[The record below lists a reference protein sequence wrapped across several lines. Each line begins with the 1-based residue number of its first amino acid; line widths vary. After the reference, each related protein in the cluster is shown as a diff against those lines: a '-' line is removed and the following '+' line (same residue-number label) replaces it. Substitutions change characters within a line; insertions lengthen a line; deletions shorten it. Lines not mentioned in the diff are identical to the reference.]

1 MNDSSRN
8 IIGSITFFLIV
19 IILAVG
25 GFFLTK
31 YLTKDEIEETSTN
44 DVTIN
49 YEHKVNKEKEFIYY
63 ENENFISMEPD
74 ITYKD
79 VIINLDVAETINQ
92 TLKSELD
99 EIRNSVKY
107 IKDNELDPNREIMY
121 EDEIYSAKERNYES
135 FEYKNYISL
144 LVKDYEFT
152 CYEGSLLTELRSFV
166 YNTQTGKMIL
176 PNDLFELYKINID
189 IIKEKV
195 RTKLNDSQIVDTET
209 NVELILIDET
219 VNGLDDSKNFA
230 LYIDKY
236 GDLYISFIVK
246 TNEVDYNEN
255 IKLN

>member
-8 IIGSITFFLIV
+8 IIGGITFFLIV

>member
-107 IKDNELDPNREIMY
+107 IKDNELDPNREI
-121 EDEIYSAKERNYES
+121 ISAKERNYES